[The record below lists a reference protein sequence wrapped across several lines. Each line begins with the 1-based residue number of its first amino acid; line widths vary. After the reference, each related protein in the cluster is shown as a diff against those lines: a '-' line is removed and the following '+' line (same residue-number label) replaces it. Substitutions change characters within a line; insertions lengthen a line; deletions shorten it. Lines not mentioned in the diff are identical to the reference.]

1 MNIEEVFFLFL
12 SCEKYKNKREKSKRN
27 RIKYD
32 YRYFIGDDKIKGEV
46 EEDVVVLE
54 CKDNYESLTSK
65 TIKAIKWISK
75 NKPNI
80 KYVVKTDDD
89 VEINKEKLDEVL
101 LKLEQNSIDYA
112 GEICR
117 GGYYSKWH
125 FDKCDDPYL
134 NTSLMP
140 VPNILYCMGAGYFL
154 SKKSI
159 DLIANIDS
167 YENYYSIYEDATI
180 GNILKSNNII
190 PIGVDIK
197 KIFKWDPC

>member
-1 MNIEEVFFLFL
+1 
-12 SCEKYKNKREKSKRN
+12 
-27 RIKYD
+27 
-32 YRYFIGDDKIKGEV
+32 
-46 EEDVVVLE
+46 
-54 CKDNYESLTSK
+54 
-65 TIKAIKWISK
+65 
-75 NKPNI
+75 
-80 KYVVKTDDD
+80 
-89 VEINKEKLDEVL
+89 
-101 LKLEQNSIDYA
+101 
-112 GEICR
+112 
-117 GGYYSKWH
+117 
-125 FDKCDDPYL
+125 
-134 NTSLMP
+134 MP

>member
-1 MNIEEVFFLFL
+1 MNNEEVFFLFL
-12 SCEKYKNKREKSKRN
+12 SCQKYKNKREKSKKN
-27 RIKYD
+27 SIKYD
-32 YRYFIGDDKIKGEV
+32 YRYFIGNDKIEGEV
-46 EEDVVVLE
+46 EEDVVILE

-65 TIKAIKWISK
+65 TIEAIKWVSK

-89 VEINKEKLDEVL
+89 VVIDKEKLDEIL

-112 GEICR
+112 GEICQ

-125 FDKCDDPYL
+125 FGKCEDPYL
-134 NTSLMP
+134 NKTLMP
-140 VPNILYCMGAGYFL
+140 VQNILYCKGAGYFL

-159 DLIANIDS
+159 DLIADIDS

-180 GNILKSNNII
+180 GNILKSKGINPVGISI
-190 PIGVDIK
+190 ARY
-197 KIFKWDPC
+197 FKWE